1 MSKSIN
7 PRSLLKNINY
17 TSENYM
23 PIDQRDL
30 SHGVLH
36 GMPSSLLHS
45 ISVLSRSDSINFLSS
60 PHGQFSVHYMS
71 QTLND
76 IIVKDSQKSDS
87 EIKMKFL

>member
-1 MSKSIN
+1 
-7 PRSLLKNINY
+7 
-17 TSENYM
+17 M

-45 ISVLSRSDSINFLSS
+45 TSVVPRSDPINFLSS

-87 EIKMKFL
+87 EKRIQFL